1 MLLLLDRRGACS
13 RRPRHLPRQNAC
25 IHYDYCAGELRT
37 IVRYDTPVGLILY
50 VDASRG
56 HRLGPIMPAQYM
68 YRDRSIRQ
76 VEEARLAPAATRS
89 AASRGRA
96 RAESEDPD
104 RTCFEVDRD
113 RILHAKAFRRLKHKT
128 QVFIHPDG
136 DHYVTRLTHTLQ
148 ATQVAR
154 ALGAALALND
164 PLVEAIALGHDVGHT
179 PFGHAGEEVLGEFIE
194 GWQHG
199 AQGVRIFSTLEPA
212 NLTWEVRDGIRAHT
226 WRVVPGPATPE
237 AICVRWA
244 DRIAYLTHDARDAVR
259 AGMLRPEELPP
270 HVVDGLGPLG
280 GNWIG
285 TLLHA
290 VVDYTTAHDEL
301 GMAPEMAGIIDGL
314 RAFMFERV
322 YLSPQLMAH
331 KDAAMAVTRRLV
343 EYHLDHPEHIPETYR
358 EHGANQLR
366 QVADYVAGMTDRYA
380 LAAHERRVGP
390 VPTAQLA
397 AI

>member
-1 MLLLLDRRGACS
+1 MA
-13 RRPRHLPRQNAC
+13 
-25 IHYDYCAGELRT
+25 
-37 IVRYDTPVGLILY
+37 
-50 VDASRG
+50 
-56 HRLGPIMPAQYM
+56 AQYL

-89 AASRGRA
+89 TGSHGRA
-96 RAESEDPD
+96 CDEPDDPE

-113 RILHAKAFRRLKHKT
+113 RILYSKAFRRLKHKT

-154 ALGAALALND
+154 ALSAALALND
-164 PLVEAIALGHDVGHT
+164 ALVEAIALGHDVGHT
-179 PFGHAGEEVLGEFIE
+179 PFGHAGEEVLGEYIV

-199 AQGVRIFSTLEPA
+199 AQGVRIFGTLERA

-226 WRVVPGPATPE
+226 WSVVPPPATPE

-259 AGMLRPEELPP
+259 AGMLRPDELPSQ
-270 HVVDGLGPLG
+270 VVDRLGPLG

-285 TLLHA
+285 ELLRA
-290 VVDYTTAHDEL
+290 VVIHTTTRDEL
-301 GMAPEMAGIIDGL
+301 GMDPDMAGMMDDL

-322 YLSPQLMAH
+322 YLSPQLGAH
-331 KDAAMAVTRRLV
+331 KDAAMGVTRRLV
-343 EYHLDHPEHIPETYR
+343 EYHVDHPEHIPETYR
-358 EHGANQLR
+358 EHGADRLR

-380 LAAHERRVGP
+380 LAAHQRRIGP
-390 VPTAQLA
+390 VPAGLLA
-397 AI
+397 AM

>member
-1 MLLLLDRRGACS
+1 
-13 RRPRHLPRQNAC
+13 
-25 IHYDYCAGELRT
+25 
-37 IVRYDTPVGLILY
+37 
-50 VDASRG
+50 
-56 HRLGPIMPAQYM
+56 MPAQYM

-89 AASRGRA
+89 TASRGRA
-96 RAESEDPD
+96 RPESEDPE

-154 ALGAALALND
+154 ALGGALALND

-179 PFGHAGEEVLGEFIE
+179 PFGHAGEEVLGEFID

-199 AQGVRIFSTLEPA
+199 AQGVRIFGMLEPA

-226 WRVVPGPATPE
+226 WKVVPAPATPE

-259 AGMLRPEELPP
+259 AGMLRPDELPSQ
-270 HVVDGLGPLG
+270 VVECLGPLG

-285 TLLHA
+285 TLLRA
-290 VVDYTTAHDEL
+290 VVDYTTTHDEL
-301 GMAPEMAGIIDGL
+301 GMATDMAGIMDDL

-322 YLSPQLMAH
+322 YLSPQLAAH

-358 EHGANQLR
+358 EHGADQVR

-390 VPTAQLA
+390 VPAGQLA

>member
-1 MLLLLDRRGACS
+1 
-13 RRPRHLPRQNAC
+13 
-25 IHYDYCAGELRT
+25 
-37 IVRYDTPVGLILY
+37 
-50 VDASRG
+50 
-56 HRLGPIMPAQYM
+56 MPAQYL

-76 VEEARLAPAATRS
+76 VEEVRLAPAATRS
-89 AASRGRA
+89 TASRGRA
-96 RAESEDPD
+96 DDETEDQE

-113 RILHAKAFRRLKHKT
+113 RILYSKAFRRLKHKT

-154 ALGAALALND
+154 ALGAALGLND
-164 PLVEAIALGHDVGHT
+164 TLVEAIALGHDVGHT
-179 PFGHAGEEVLGEFIE
+179 PFGHAGEEVLGEHID

-199 AQGVRIFSTLEPA
+199 AQGVRIFGTLEPL

-226 WRVVPGPATPE
+226 WKVVPGPATPE
-237 AICVRWA
+237 AICLRWA

-259 AGMLRPEELPP
+259 AGMLHPDELPSQ
-270 HVVDGLGPLG
+270 VVDCLGPLG

-285 TLLHA
+285 KLLRA
-290 VVDYTTAHDEL
+290 VVAYTTTHDEL
-301 GMAPEMAGIIDGL
+301 GMAADMAGMMGDL

-322 YLSPQLMAH
+322 YLSPQLAAH

-343 EYHLDHPEHIPETYR
+343 EYHLDHPDHIPETYR
-358 EHGANQLR
+358 EHGADRLR

-380 LAAHERRVGP
+380 LAAHQRRIGP
-390 VPTAQLA
+390 VPAALLA